1 MPSFID
7 GELAR
12 EIERRGMSQASF
24 AFAAG
29 LSPSVLSKACRGQE
43 IRAKTWGAI
52 LRALAAI
59 EPVDASV
66 MAK

>member
-1 MPSFID
+1 MPSFPD
-7 GELAR
+7 SELTR
-12 EIERRGMSQASF
+12 EIERRGMSQTSF

-29 LSPSVLSKACRGQE
+29 LSPSVLHKACRGEQL
-43 IRAKTWGAI
+43 RPKTWRLI

>member
-1 MPSFID
+1 
-7 GELAR
+7 
-12 EIERRGMSQASF
+12 MSQTSF

-29 LSPSVLSKACRGQE
+29 LSPSVLHKACRGEQL
-43 IRAKTWGAI
+43 RPKTWRLI